1 MKAVIQRVGQASVTV
16 DGQVVGSIGKGFLIL
31 LGVTHGD
38 TEAQAEKLAKKITG
52 LRIFPDE
59 NGKTN
64 LSLKDVGGE
73 LLIISQFTLYADC
86 RKGFRP
92 SFIQAAEPGEA
103 ERLYEYF
110 TGLCREVIRSVE
122 TGVFGAHMKVELEN
136 DGPFT
141 LVLEE
146 LAQEPQAGKERNS
159 I

>member
-1 MKAVIQRVGQASVTV
+1 MKAVVQRAAHAAVTV
-16 DGQVVGSIGKGFLIL
+16 DGVTVGSIGKGFLIL

-38 TEAQAEKLAKKITG
+38 TEAQAEKLAKKICG

-86 RKGFRP
+86 HKGYRP
-92 SFIQAAEPGEA
+92 SFVQAAEPGEA
-103 ERLYEYF
+103 DRLYQYF
-110 TGLCREVIRSVE
+110 TGLCRQEIERVE

-146 LAQEPQAGKERNS
+146 TSQ
-159 I
+159 